1 VLITGSQASPPVLIT
16 GSQASPPVLITGS
29 QASPVVLSHVS
40 APNLVNLETVSK
52 AYPDQVVLDAVS
64 LGIAAGQ
71 RVGVVG
77 RNGDGKST
85 LLRLIARADQPD
97 SGRVV
102 HTGGTRVAVLGQR
115 DSLNDAVSVRDEL
128 FGNADAHE
136 WASDP
141 RVREILTGL
150 FGGLDAPVLPEG
162 LDSRIGVLS
171 GGERRRVDLARVL
184 SEDADLL
191 LLDEPTNHLDIEG
204 IAWLASYL
212 GSTRAAII
220 VVTHDRWFL
229 DEICDRIWD
238 VQRGNVFEY
247 DGGYSAYV
255 LARAER
261 ERQANLAEEKRQN
274 LMRKELAWLRRGAKA
289 RTGKA
294 KFRVDAAN
302 ELIANEPP
310 PRDTAELVSFA
321 TGRLGKTVFEAEN
334 VTVRAGDQTLLEG
347 LDWILGPGKRIG
359 LLGVN
364 GAGKTSLLRTLA
376 NALEDVQPAVGRVK
390 VGRTVKLAWLTQHM
404 EDLDGS
410 WRVLEAIENV
420 AKRVQLGK
428 KEMSAGQLA
437 ERLGFLGGKQRT
449 FVRDLSGGQR
459 RRLQLARLLM
469 AEPNVLF
476 LDEPTNDLDI
486 ETLTQLED
494 LLDDWAG
501 TMVVVSHDRYF
512 TERVA
517 DEQWALLGDRRLR
530 MLPRGI
536 EEYLERRADKSAAPQ
551 AKSGA
556 SASAPGSGK
565 APSSSAAEDRATQKE
580 LSKLERRLAKVE
592 EKIAGLYSEMA
603 EHATDPGK
611 LGELQDQVTAFETE
625 RGEIEERWMELAE

>member
-1 VLITGSQASPPVLIT
+1 M
-16 GSQASPPVLITGS
+16 
-29 QASPVVLSHVS
+29 S
-40 APNLVNLETVSK
+40 APNLVNLEAVSK

-71 RVGVVG
+71 RIGVVG

-85 LLRLIARADQPD
+85 LLRLIARADDPD

-102 HTGGTRVAVLGQR
+102 HTGGTRIAVLGQT
-115 DSLNDAVSVRDEL
+115 DSLDDGATVRDEL
-128 FGNADAHE
+128 FGDADAHE

-150 FGGLDAPVLPEG
+150 FGGLDAPKLPEG

-184 SEDADLL
+184 SEDADLVL
-191 LLDEPTNHLDIEG
+191 MDEPTNHLDIEG
-204 IAWLASYL
+204 IAWLAAYL
-212 GSTRAAII
+212 GATRAALMVI
-220 VVTHDRWFL
+220 THDRWFL
-229 DEICDRIWD
+229 DEVCDRIWD
-238 VQRGNVFEY
+238 VQRGNVYEY

-261 ERQANLAEEKRQN
+261 ERQESVAEGKRQN

-289 RTGKA
+289 RTSKS
-294 KFRVDAAN
+294 KFRIDAAN

-321 TGRLGKTVFEAEN
+321 TGRLGKTVFEAED
-334 VTVRAGDQTLLEG
+334 VTVTAGDKTLLEH

-376 NALEDVQPAVGRVK
+376 QALEDRQPAAGRIK

-404 EDLDGS
+404 EDLDGN
-410 WRVLEAIENV
+410 WRVLEAIELV
-420 AKRVQLGK
+420 AQRVQFGK
-428 KEMSAGQLA
+428 KEISAGQLA
-437 ERLGFLGGKQRT
+437 ERLGFVDGKQRT

-459 RRLQLARLLM
+459 RRLQVARLLM

-517 DEQWALLGDRRLR
+517 DETWALLGDRRLR
-530 MLPRGI
+530 MLPRGV
-536 EEYLERRADKSAAPQ
+536 EEYLERRAAAVKSGSAPGQSKSAAS
-551 AKSGA
+551 SGA
-556 SASAPGSGK
+556 A
-565 APSSSAAEDRATQKE
+565 SSSAPRTPAAVDRATQKE

-592 EKIAGLYSEMA
+592 ERIAGVHGEMA
-603 EHATDPGK
+603 EFATDPSR
-611 LGELQDQVTAFETE
+611 LSELQERLSALETE
-625 RGEIEERWMELAE
+625 RDEIEERWMELAD

>member
-1 VLITGSQASPPVLIT
+1 
-16 GSQASPPVLITGS
+16 
-29 QASPVVLSHVS
+29 VLSHVS

-52 AYPDQVVLDAVS
+52 AYPDQVVLDKVS
-64 LGIAAGQ
+64 LGIAASQ

-85 LLRLIARADQPD
+85 LLRLIARADEPD

-102 HTGGTRVAVLGQR
+102 HTGGTRVAVLGQT
-115 DSLNDAVSVRDEL
+115 DGLDDAATVRDAL
-128 FGNADAHE
+128 FGGLDAHE

-171 GGERRRVDLARVL
+171 GGERRRTDLARVL
-184 SEDADLL
+184 TADADLL

-204 IAWLASYL
+204 IAWLAGHL
-212 GSTRAAII
+212 NATRAAIV

-255 LARAER
+255 LSRAER
-261 ERQANLAEEKRQN
+261 ERQANVAEEKRQN
-274 LMRKELAWLRRGAKA
+274 LMRKELAWLRRGPKA
-289 RTGKA
+289 RTSKS
-294 KFRVDAAN
+294 KFRIDAAN

-321 TGRLGKTVFEAEN
+321 TGRLGKTVFEAVD
-334 VTVRAGDQTLLEG
+334 VTVKAGDQTLLEH

-376 NALEDVQPAVGRVK
+376 EAIDDKQPAKGRIK

-410 WRVLEAIENV
+410 WRVLEAIELV
-420 AKRVQLGK
+420 AKRVQFGK

-437 ERLGFLGGKQRT
+437 ERLGFVGGRQRT

-459 RRLQLARLLM
+459 RRLQVARLLM

-512 TERVA
+512 TERVS
-517 DEQWALLGDRRLR
+517 DETWALLGDRRLR
-530 MLPRGI
+530 MLPRGV
-536 EEYLERRADKSAAPQ
+536 EEYLERRGEVAKGANAVERPAAAAQSAAP
-551 AKSGA
+551 KPTGTV
-556 SASAPGSGK
+556 
-565 APSSSAAEDRATQKE
+565 DRAVQKE
-580 LSKLERRLAKVE
+580 LSKLERRLEKTD
-592 EKIAGLYSEMA
+592 EKIAGVHAEMA
-603 EHATDPGK
+603 EFATDPAK
-611 LGELQDQVTAFETE
+611 LAELQGRLSALESEKD
-625 RGEIEERWMELAE
+625 EIEERWMELAE

>member
-1 VLITGSQASPPVLIT
+1 MR
-16 GSQASPPVLITGS
+16 ITGS
-29 QASPVVLSHVS
+29 QASPVVLCHVS

-52 AYPDQVVLDAVS
+52 AYPDQVILDAVS

-85 LLRLIARADQPD
+85 LLRLIARADEPD

-102 HTGGTRVAVLGQR
+102 HTGGTHVAVLGQT
-115 DSLNDAVSVRDEL
+115 DDLDDDAIVRAVL
-128 FGNADAHE
+128 FGDLDDHE
-136 WASDP
+136 WASDS
-141 RVREILTGL
+141 RVREILMGL
-150 FGGLDAPVLPEG
+150 FGGLDAPVLPDG
-162 LDSRIGVLS
+162 LDSRIGMLS
-171 GGERRRVDLARVL
+171 GGERRRVDLTRVL
-184 SEDADLL
+184 TADADLL

-212 GSTRAAII
+212 GAMRAAIM

-229 DEICDRIWD
+229 DEICNSVWD
-238 VQRGNVFEY
+238 VQRGKVYEY
-247 DGGYSAYV
+247 EGGYSAYV

-261 ERQANLAEEKRQN
+261 ERQASVTEEKRQN

-289 RTGKA
+289 RTGKS
-294 KFRVDAAN
+294 KFRIDAAN

-321 TGRLGKTVFEAEN
+321 TGRLGKTVFEAKD
-334 VTVRAGDQTLLEG
+334 VTVKAGDQTLLEH

-376 NALEDVQPAVGRVK
+376 EAIDEKKPAAGRIK

-404 EDLDGS
+404 EELDGS
-410 WRVLEAIENV
+410 WRVLEAIESV

-437 ERLGFLGGKQRT
+437 ERLGFVGGRQRT

-459 RRLQLARLLM
+459 HRLQLARLLM
-469 AEPNVLF
+469 DEPNVLF

-501 TMVVVSHDRYF
+501 TMIVVSHDRYF

-517 DEQWALLGDRRLR
+517 DETWALLGDRNLR

-536 EEYLERRADKSAAPQ
+536 EEYLERRADVV
-551 AKSGA
+551 SGKTA
-556 SASAPGSGK
+556 SAK
-565 APSSSAAEDRATQKE
+565 APSSAPQADRAAATPAAVDRATQKE
-580 LSKLERRLAKVE
+580 LSKLERRLVKVE
-592 EKIAGLYSEMA
+592 ERIASIHVEMA
-603 EHATDPGK
+603 EFATDPGK
-611 LGELQDQVTAFETE
+611 LAELQGQLTAFESE
-625 RGEIEERWMELAE
+625 RDGIEERWMELAG

>member
-1 VLITGSQASPPVLIT
+1 M
-16 GSQASPPVLITGS
+16 
-29 QASPVVLSHVS
+29 S

-64 LGIAAGQ
+64 LGIAASQ

-85 LLRLIARADQPD
+85 LLRLIARADEPD

-102 HTGGTRVAVLGQR
+102 HTGGTRVAVLGQT
-115 DSLNDAVSVRDEL
+115 DGLDDAATVREAL
-128 FGNADAHE
+128 FQGADAHE
-136 WASDP
+136 WASSP

-171 GGERRRVDLARVL
+171 GGERRRADLARVL
-184 SEDADLL
+184 TADADLL

-204 IAWLASYL
+204 IAWLAGHL
-212 GSTRAAII
+212 NGTRAAIV

-238 VQRGNVFEY
+238 VQRGSVFEY

-261 ERQANLAEEKRQN
+261 ERQANVAEEKRQN
-274 LMRKELAWLRRGAKA
+274 LMRKELAWLRRGPKA
-289 RTGKA
+289 RTSKA

-302 ELIANEPP
+302 ELVANEPP

-321 TGRLGKTVFEAEN
+321 TGRLGKTVFEAQD
-334 VTVRAGDQTLLEG
+334 VTVKAGDQTLLEH

-376 NALEDVQPAVGRVK
+376 EAADWDGAGERQPAAGRVK

-410 WRVLEAIENV
+410 WRVLEAIELV
-420 AKRVQLGK
+420 AKRVQFGK

-437 ERLGFLGGKQRT
+437 ERLGFVGGRQRT
-449 FVRDLSGGQR
+449 LVRDLSGGQR

-517 DEQWALLGDRRLR
+517 DETWALLGDRRLR
-530 MLPRGI
+530 MLPRGV
-536 EEYLERRADKSAAPQ
+536 EEYLERRGEAVKAGTGKGAAGARAGESPAAAPQ
-551 AKSGA
+551 AAKPSGA
-556 SASAPGSGK
+556 V
-565 APSSSAAEDRATQKE
+565 DRAVQKE
-580 LSKLERRLAKVE
+580 LSKLERRLERTE
-592 EKIAGLYSEMA
+592 EKIAGVHGEMA
-603 EHATDPGK
+603 AFATDPAK
-611 LGELQDQVTAFETE
+611 LAELQGRLTALEAE
-625 RGEIEERWMELAE
+625 RDEIEERWMELAE

>member
-1 VLITGSQASPPVLIT
+1 MSA
-16 GSQASPPVLITGS
+16 
-29 QASPVVLSHVS
+29 

-52 AYPDQVVLDAVS
+52 AYPDQVILDAVS
-64 LGIAAGQ
+64 LGVSAGQ
-71 RVGVVG
+71 RIGVVG

-85 LLRLIARADQPD
+85 LLKLIARTEEPD

-102 HTGGTRVAVLGQR
+102 RTGGTTVASLGQT
-115 DSLNDAVSVRDEL
+115 DTLPDASTVRSAL
-128 FGNADAHE
+128 FGDADAHE
-136 WASDP
+136 WASSP
-141 RVREILTGL
+141 RVREVLGGL
-150 FGGLDAPVLPEG
+150 FGGLDAPSLPDG

-184 SEDADLL
+184 VGSADGRPASVTEGADLL

-204 IAWLASYL
+204 IAWLAAYL
-212 GSTRAAII
+212 NSTKSAIV

-229 DEICDRIWD
+229 DELCDRIWD
-238 VQRGNVFEY
+238 VQGGSVFEY

-261 ERQANLAEEKRQN
+261 ERQAALAEEKRQN
-274 LMRKELAWLRRGAKA
+274 LMRKELAWLRRGPKA
-289 RTGKA
+289 RTSKA

-310 PRDTAELVSFA
+310 PRDAAELVSFA
-321 TGRLGKTVFEAEN
+321 TARLGKTVFEAHD
-334 VTVRAGDQTLLEG
+334 VTVKAGDQVLLEH
-347 LDWILGPGKRIG
+347 LDWMLGPGKRVG
-359 LLGVN
+359 LVGVN

-376 NALEDVQPAVGRVK
+376 DATEDRRPAAGRVK

-410 WRVLEAIENV
+410 WRVLESIERV
-420 AKRVQLGK
+420 AKRVQWGR
-428 KEMSAGQLA
+428 KEMTAGQLA
-437 ERLGFLGGKQRT
+437 ERLGFVGGRQRT
-449 FVRDLSGGQR
+449 LVRDLSGGQR

-494 LLDDWAG
+494 LLDDWPG
-501 TMVVVSHDRYF
+501 TMIVVSHDRYF

-517 DEQWALLGDRRLR
+517 DETWALLGDKRLR

-536 EEYLERRADKSAAPQ
+536 EEYLERRAEAKSDSAAP
-551 AKSGA
+551 AA
-556 SASAPGSGK
+556 ARAK
-565 APSSSAAEDRATQKE
+565 APSQSTIDRATQKE
-580 LSKLERRLAKVE
+580 LSKLERRLEKVE
-592 EKIAGLYSEMA
+592 DKIAAVHADMA
-603 EHATDPGK
+603 EFATDPGK
-611 LGELQDQVTAFETE
+611 LTELQGRLGDLE
-625 RGEIEERWMELAE
+625 RERDEIEERWMDLAD

>member
-1 VLITGSQASPPVLIT
+1 MSA
-16 GSQASPPVLITGS
+16 
-29 QASPVVLSHVS
+29 

-52 AYPDQVVLDAVS
+52 AYPDQVILDAVS
-64 LGIAAGQ
+64 LGVAAGQ
-71 RVGVVG
+71 RVGMVG

-85 LLRLIARADQPD
+85 LLGLIARTDEPD

-102 HTGGTRVAVLGQR
+102 HTGGTTVANLGQT
-115 DSLNDAVSVRDEL
+115 DALPNDRSVRDAL
-128 FGNADAHE
+128 FGDADAHE
-136 WASDP
+136 WASSA
-141 RVREILTGL
+141 RVREVLGGL
-150 FGGLDAPVLPEG
+150 FGGLDAPSLPEG
-162 LDSRIGVLS
+162 LDSSIGVLS

-184 SEDADLL
+184 IDPADLI

-204 IAWLASYL
+204 IAWLATYL
-212 GSTRAAII
+212 GGLKSAII

-238 VQRGNVFEY
+238 VQRGAVFEY
-247 DGGYSAYV
+247 DGGYTAYV

-261 ERQANLAEEKRQN
+261 ERQAALAEEKRQN

-289 RTGKA
+289 RTSKA

-302 ELIANEPP
+302 EIIADEPP
-310 PRDTAELVSFA
+310 PRDTAELISFA
-321 TGRLGKTVFEAEN
+321 TGRLGKTAFEARD
-334 VTVRAGDQTLLEG
+334 VTVKAGDQVLLEH

-359 LLGVN
+359 LVGVN

-376 NALEDVQPAVGRVK
+376 EAVDDKQPAEGRVK

-410 WRVLEAIENV
+410 WRVLESIEQV

-428 KEMSAGQLA
+428 KEMTAGQLA
-437 ERLGFLGGKQRT
+437 ERLGFIGGRQRT
-449 FVRDLSGGQR
+449 LVRDLSGGQR

-501 TMVVVSHDRYF
+501 TMIVVSHDRYF

-517 DEQWALLGDRRLR
+517 DETWALLGDRDLR

-536 EEYLERRADKSAAPQ
+536 EEYLERRAE
-551 AKSGA
+551 AKTA
-556 SASAPGSGK
+556 
-565 APSSSAAEDRATQKE
+565 APSSPAVRAKSPSQSTIDRAAQKE
-580 LSKLERRLAKVE
+580 LAKLERRLEKVE
-592 EKIAGLYSEMA
+592 DKIASVHADMA
-603 EHATDPGK
+603 EFATDPEK
-611 LGELQDQVTAFETE
+611 LTELQKRLSDLETE
-625 RGEIEERWMELAE
+625 RDGIEERWMELAD

>member
-1 VLITGSQASPPVLIT
+1 M
-16 GSQASPPVLITGS
+16 
-29 QASPVVLSHVS
+29 S

-64 LGIAAGQ
+64 LGVAVGQ

-85 LLRLIARADQPD
+85 LLRLIARVDEPD

-102 HTGGTRVAVLGQR
+102 HTGGTRLAVLGQT
-115 DSLNDAVSVRDEL
+115 DSLDDAATVRDAL
-128 FGNADAHE
+128 FGDADAHE
-136 WASDP
+136 WASDA
-141 RVREILTGL
+141 RTREILTGL
-150 FGGLDAPVLPEG
+150 FGGLDAPGLPEG

-184 SEDADLL
+184 TDDADLL

-212 GSTRAAII
+212 NSTRSAII

-229 DEICDRIWD
+229 DEICDHIWD
-238 VQRGNVFEY
+238 VQRGDVFEY

-261 ERQANLAEEKRQN
+261 ERQANVAEEKRQN
-274 LMRKELAWLRRGAKA
+274 LMRKELAWLRRGPKA
-289 RTGKA
+289 RTSKA

-310 PRDTAELVSFA
+310 PRDAAELVSFA
-321 TGRLGKTVFEAEN
+321 TGRLGKTVFEAKD
-334 VTVRAGDQTLLEG
+334 VTVKAGDQTLLEG

-376 NALEDVQPAVGRVK
+376 NAIDDVQPAAGRIK

-410 WRVLEAIENV
+410 WRVLEAVEAV

-437 ERLGFLGGKQRT
+437 ERLGFVGGRQRT

-517 DEQWALLGDRRLR
+517 DETWALLGDRRLR
-530 MLPRGI
+530 MLPRGV
-536 EEYLERRADKSAAPQ
+536 EEYLERRADVVKTAVSQAQGAGGAAAASAA
-551 AKSGA
+551 KS
-556 SASAPGSGK
+556 P
-565 APSSSAAEDRATQKE
+565 AAVDRATQKE
-580 LSKLERRLAKVE
+580 LSKLERRLEKVE
-592 EKIAGLYSEMA
+592 ERIAVVHAEMA
-603 EHATDPGK
+603 ESATDPGK
-611 LGELQDQVTAFETE
+611 LAELQDRLTALETE
-625 RGEIEERWMELAE
+625 RDEIEERWMELAD

>member
-1 VLITGSQASPPVLIT
+1 
-16 GSQASPPVLITGS
+16 
-29 QASPVVLSHVS
+29 VS

-64 LGIAAGQ
+64 LGVSAGQ

-85 LLRLIARADQPD
+85 LLNLIGRRDEPD

-102 HTGGTRVAVLGQR
+102 HTGGVSVASLGQTDR
-115 DSLNDAVSVRDEL
+115 LDDAGTVRDAL
-128 FGNADAHE
+128 FGGADAHE
-136 WASDP
+136 WASSAS
-141 RVREILTGL
+141 VREILTGL
-150 FGGLDAPVLPEG
+150 LGGIDAPVLPAG
-162 LDSRIGVLS
+162 LDSTIGVLS

-184 SEDADLL
+184 VGAHDLL

-204 IAWLASYL
+204 IAWLAAHL
-212 GSTRAAII
+212 NAVKTAVI

-238 VQRGNVFEY
+238 VQRGRVFEY
-247 DGGYSAYV
+247 DGGYTAYV

-261 ERQANLAEEKRQN
+261 ERQAALAEEKRQN
-274 LMRKELAWLRRGAKA
+274 LMRKELAWLRRGPKA
-289 RTGKA
+289 RTSKA

-321 TGRLGKTVFEAEN
+321 TARLGKTVFEASG
-334 VTVRAGDQTLLEG
+334 VTVQAGDQVLIED
-347 LDWILGPGKRIG
+347 LDWILGPGSRVG
-359 LLGVN
+359 LVGVN
-364 GAGKTSLLRTLA
+364 GAGKTSLLRALA
-376 NALEDVQPAVGRVK
+376 DATEDRQPAAGRIRVGK
-390 VGRTVKLAWLTQHM
+390 TVKLAWLSQHM

-410 WRVLEAIENV
+410 WRVLEAIERV

-428 KEMSAGQLA
+428 KEMSASQLA
-437 ERLGFLGGKQRT
+437 ERLGFVGGRQWT
-449 FVRDLSGGQR
+449 HVADLSGGQR

-469 AEPNVLF
+469 SEPNVLF

-494 LLDDWAG
+494 LLDEWPG
-501 TMVVVSHDRYF
+501 SLIVVSHDRYF

-517 DEQWALLGDRRLR
+517 DEVWALLGDRDLR

-536 EEYLERRADKSAAPQ
+536 EEYLERRASVSARAGASEAPKAAAAAPSQ
-551 AKSGA
+551 
-556 SASAPGSGK
+556 PTI
-565 APSSSAAEDRATQKE
+565 DRATQKE
-580 LSKLERRLAKVE
+580 LSKLERRLEKVE
-592 EKIAGLYSEMA
+592 DKIAGVHADMA
-603 EHATDPGK
+603 AFATDPEK
-611 LGELQDQVTAFETE
+611 LAGLQERLTELESE
-625 RGEIEERWMELAE
+625 RDEIEARWMELAE

>member
-1 VLITGSQASPPVLIT
+1 
-16 GSQASPPVLITGS
+16 
-29 QASPVVLSHVS
+29 VS

>member
-1 VLITGSQASPPVLIT
+1 MALRVG
-16 GSQASPPVLITGS
+16 
-29 QASPVVLSHVS
+29 LSLVS

-52 AYPDQVVLDAVS
+52 SYPDQVVLDAVS
-64 LGIAAGQ
+64 LGIAASQ

-85 LLRLIARADQPD
+85 LLRLIARDDEPD

-102 HTGGTRVAVLGQR
+102 HTGGTRVAVLGQT
-115 DSLNDAVSVRDEL
+115 DGLDGASTVREAL
-128 FGNADAHE
+128 FGGADAHE

-171 GGERRRVDLARVL
+171 GGERRRTDLARVL
-184 SEDADLL
+184 TAEADLL

-204 IAWLASYL
+204 IAWLAGHL
-212 GSTRAAII
+212 NATRAAVV

-238 VQRGNVFEY
+238 VQRGKVFEY

-261 ERQANLAEEKRQN
+261 ERQANVAEEKRQN
-274 LMRKELAWLRRGAKA
+274 LMRKELAWLRRGPKA
-289 RTGKA
+289 RTSKA

-310 PRDTAELVSFA
+310 ARDTAELVSFA
-321 TGRLGKTVFEAEN
+321 TGRLGKTVFEAQD
-334 VTVRAGDQTLLEG
+334 VTVRAGDQTLLEH

-376 NALEDVQPAVGRVK
+376 EAIEDKQPAHGRIK

-410 WRVLEAIENV
+410 WRVLEAIELV
-420 AKRVQLGK
+420 AKRVQFGK

-437 ERLGFLGGKQRT
+437 ERLGFVGGRQRT

-517 DEQWALLGDRRLR
+517 DETWALLGDRRLR
-530 MLPRGI
+530 MLPRGV
-536 EEYLERRADKSAAPQ
+536 EEYLERRGAVKSAAERPASSQ
-551 AKSGA
+551 AAPAARPSGA
-556 SASAPGSGK
+556 Q
-565 APSSSAAEDRATQKE
+565 DRAVQKE
-580 LSKLERRLAKVE
+580 LSKLERRLE
-592 EKIAGLYSEMA
+592 RTDEKIAGVHAQMA
-603 EHATDPGK
+603 AFATDPGK
-611 LGELQDQVTAFETE
+611 LAELQGALSALEAEKD
-625 RGEIEERWMELAE
+625 EIEERWMELAE

>member
-1 VLITGSQASPPVLIT
+1 MLF
-16 GSQASPPVLITGS
+16 
-29 QASPVVLSHVS
+29 HVS
-40 APNLVNLETVSK
+40 AAPNLVNLETVSK
-52 AYPDQVVLDAVS
+52 AYPDQVILDAVS
-64 LGIAAGQ
+64 LGVSAGQ

-85 LLRLIARADQPD
+85 LLKLIARADAPD

-102 HTGGTRVAVLGQR
+102 HTGGTTVASLGQT
-115 DSLNDAVSVRDEL
+115 DSLPDEASVRTAL
-128 FGNADAHE
+128 FGDADAHE
-136 WASDP
+136 WASSA
-141 RVREILTGL
+141 RVREVLTGL
-150 FGGLDAPVLPEG
+150 FGGLEAPTLPEG

-184 SEDADLL
+184 ADPADLI

-204 IAWLASYL
+204 IAWLAAYL
-212 GSTRAAII
+212 NATKSAII

-238 VQRGNVFEY
+238 VQRGSVFEY

-261 ERQANLAEEKRQN
+261 ERQAAVAEEKRQN
-274 LMRKELAWLRRGAKA
+274 LMRKELAWLRRGPKA
-289 RTGKA
+289 RTSKA

-321 TGRLGKTVFEAEN
+321 TARLGKTVFEAHG
-334 VTVRAGDQTLLEG
+334 VTVKAGDQVLLED
-347 LDWILGPGKRIG
+347 LEWMLGPGKRVG
-359 LLGVN
+359 LVGVN
-364 GAGKTSLLRTLA
+364 GAGKTSLLRALA
-376 NALEDVQPAVGRVK
+376 DATEDRQPAAGRIK

-410 WRVLEAIENV
+410 WRVLEAIERV
-420 AKRVQLGK
+420 AKRVQWGK
-428 KEMSAGQLA
+428 KEMTAGQLA
-437 ERLGFLGGKQRT
+437 ERLGFVGGRQRT
-449 FVRDLSGGQR
+449 LVRDLSGGQR

-501 TMVVVSHDRYF
+501 TMIVVSHDRYF

-517 DEQWALLGDRRLR
+517 DETWALLGDKRLR

-536 EEYLERRADKSAAPQ
+536 EEYLERRAEVKSAPAAQSAQQ
-551 AKSGA
+551 AKG
-556 SASAPGSGK
+556 
-565 APSSSAAEDRATQKE
+565 PSQATIDRATQKE
-580 LSKLERRLAKVE
+580 LAKLERRLEKVE
-592 EKIAGLYSEMA
+592 DKITAVHADMA
-603 EHATDPGK
+603 EAATDPEK
-611 LGELQDQVTAFETE
+611 LTELQGRLAELE
-625 RGEIEERWMELAE
+625 RERDEIEERWMELAD

>member
-1 VLITGSQASPPVLIT
+1 MPMLPAGSDENRPRRRRCHPIGDRTEELALRV
-16 GSQASPPVLITGS
+16 G
-29 QASPVVLSHVS
+29 LSLVS

-52 AYPDQVVLDAVS
+52 SYPDQVVLDAVS
-64 LGIAAGQ
+64 LGIAASQ

-85 LLRLIARADQPD
+85 LLRLIARDDEPD

-102 HTGGTRVAVLGQR
+102 HTGGTRVAVLGQT
-115 DSLNDAVSVRDEL
+115 DGLDGASTVREAL
-128 FGNADAHE
+128 FGGADAHE

-171 GGERRRVDLARVL
+171 GGERRRTDLARVL
-184 SEDADLL
+184 TAEADLL

-204 IAWLASYL
+204 IAWLAGHL
-212 GSTRAAII
+212 NATRAAVV

-261 ERQANLAEEKRQN
+261 ERQANVAEEKRQN
-274 LMRKELAWLRRGAKA
+274 LMRKELAWLRRGPKA
-289 RTGKA
+289 RTSKA

-310 PRDTAELVSFA
+310 ARDTAELVSFA
-321 TGRLGKTVFEAEN
+321 TGRLGKTVFEAQD
-334 VTVRAGDQTLLEG
+334 VTVRAGDQTLLEH

-376 NALEDVQPAVGRVK
+376 EAIEDKQPAHGRIK

-410 WRVLEAIENV
+410 WRVLEAIELV
-420 AKRVQLGK
+420 AKRVQFGK

-437 ERLGFLGGKQRT
+437 ERLGFVGGRQRT

-517 DEQWALLGDRRLR
+517 DETWALLGDRRLR
-530 MLPRGI
+530 MLPRGV
-536 EEYLERRADKSAAPQ
+536 EEYLERRGAVKSAAERPAPSQ
-551 AKSGA
+551 AAPAARPSGA
-556 SASAPGSGK
+556 Q
-565 APSSSAAEDRATQKE
+565 DRAVQKE
-580 LSKLERRLAKVE
+580 LSKLERRLE
-592 EKIAGLYSEMA
+592 RTDERIAGVHAQMA
-603 EHATDPGK
+603 AFATDPGK
-611 LGELQDQVTAFETE
+611 LAELQGALSALEAEKD
-625 RGEIEERWMELAE
+625 EIEERWMELAE

>member
-1 VLITGSQASPPVLIT
+1 M
-16 GSQASPPVLITGS
+16 
-29 QASPVVLSHVS
+29 S

-52 AYPDQVVLDAVS
+52 AYPDQVILDSVS

-85 LLRLIARADQPD
+85 LLRLIARADEPD

-102 HTGGTRVAVLGQR
+102 HTGGTRLAVLGQT
-115 DSLNDAVSVRDEL
+115 DALDDARSVHEAL
-128 FGNADAHE
+128 FGDAEAHE
-136 WASDP
+136 WASSA

-150 FGGLDAPVLPEG
+150 FGGLDAPALPEG

-184 SEDADLL
+184 TGSVDGRLPAGAEPADLL

-204 IAWLASYL
+204 IAWLASHL
-212 GSTRAAII
+212 NATRSAIV

-229 DEICDRIWD
+229 DEICSNVWD

-247 DGGYSAYV
+247 EGGYSAYV

-261 ERQANLAEEKRQN
+261 ERQANVAEEKRQN
-274 LMRKELAWLRRGAKA
+274 LMRKELAWLRRGPKA
-289 RTGKA
+289 RTSKA

-321 TGRLGKTVFEAEN
+321 TGRLGKTVFEARD
-334 VTVRAGDQTLLEG
+334 VTVKAGDQTLLEH

-376 NALEDVQPAVGRVK
+376 EAIDEKQPAAGRIK

-404 EDLDGS
+404 EDLDAS
-410 WRVLEAIENV
+410 WRVLEAIEMV

-428 KEMSAGQLA
+428 KEMTAGQLA
-437 ERLGFLGGKQRT
+437 ERLGFVGGRQRT

-517 DEQWALLGDRRLR
+517 DETWALLGDRSLR
-530 MLPRGI
+530 MLPRGV
-536 EEYLERRADKSAAPQ
+536 EEYLERRAASEKPVAVQAKSSGAAPVKSAA
-551 AKSGA
+551 AV
-556 SASAPGSGK
+556 
-565 APSSSAAEDRATQKE
+565 DRATQKE
-580 LSKLERRLAKVE
+580 LSKLERRLEKVE
-592 EKIAGLYSEMA
+592 ERIAGVHGEMA
-603 EHATDPGK
+603 EFATDPGK
-611 LGELQDQVTAFETE
+611 LSELQDRLSALETE
-625 RGEIEERWMELAE
+625 RDEIEERWMELAD

>member
-1 VLITGSQASPPVLIT
+1 M
-16 GSQASPPVLITGS
+16 
-29 QASPVVLSHVS
+29 
-40 APNLVNLETVSK
+40 NLETVSK
-52 AYPDQVVLDAVS
+52 AYPDQVILDAVS
-64 LGIAAGQ
+64 LGVAAGQ

-85 LLRLIARADQPD
+85 LLKLIARADEPD

-102 HTGGTRVAVLGQR
+102 HTGGTTVANLGQT
-115 DSLNDAVSVRDEL
+115 DTLPDGESVRDAL
-128 FGNADAHE
+128 FGGADAHE
-136 WASDP
+136 WASSP
-141 RVREILTGL
+141 RVREVLGGL
-150 FGGLDAPVLPEG
+150 FGGLEAPNLPEG
-162 LDSRIGVLS
+162 LDTRIGVLS

-184 SEDADLL
+184 VDPADLL

-212 GSTRAAII
+212 NSTKSAIT

-247 DGGYSAYV
+247 DGGYTAYV
-255 LARAER
+255 MARAER
-261 ERQANLAEEKRQN
+261 ERQAALAEEKRQN
-274 LMRKELAWLRRGAKA
+274 VMRKELAWLRRGPKA
-289 RTGKA
+289 RTSKA

-302 ELIANEPP
+302 ELIADEPP

-321 TGRLGKTVFEAEN
+321 TGRLGKTVFEAHD
-334 VTVRAGDQTLLEG
+334 VTVKAGDQVLLDH

-359 LLGVN
+359 LVGVN

-376 NALEDVQPAVGRVK
+376 DAVDDKQPAEGRIK

-404 EDLDGS
+404 EELDAS
-410 WRVLEAIENV
+410 WRVLESIEQV

-428 KEMSAGQLA
+428 KEMTAGQLA
-437 ERLGFLGGKQRT
+437 ERLGFVGGRQRT
-449 FVRDLSGGQR
+449 LVRDLSGGQR

-501 TMVVVSHDRYF
+501 TMIVVSHDRYF

-517 DEQWALLGDRRLR
+517 DETWALLGDKNLR

-536 EEYLERRADKSAAPQ
+536 EEYLERRAEVKSSAPASSAAPT
-551 AKSGA
+551 K
-556 SASAPGSGK
+556 P
-565 APSSSAAEDRATQKE
+565 PSQSTIDRATQKE
-580 LSKLERRLAKVE
+580 LSKLERRLEKVE
-592 EKIAGLYSEMA
+592 DKIASVHADMA
-603 EHATDPGK
+603 DFATDPEK
-611 LGELQDQVTAFETE
+611 LTELQGRLSDLE
-625 RGEIEERWMELAE
+625 RERDEIEERWMELADLSPRLSTGGEADRDRSACRPPPG

>member
-1 VLITGSQASPPVLIT
+1 MAL
-16 GSQASPPVLITGS
+16 
-29 QASPVVLSHVS
+29 VS

-64 LGIAAGQ
+64 LGIAASQ
-71 RVGVVG
+71 RIGVVG

-85 LLRLIARADQPD
+85 LLKLIARSDGNGPVEPD

-102 HTGGTRVAVLGQR
+102 HTGGTRVAVLGQT
-115 DSLNDAVSVRDEL
+115 DSLDGAATVREAL
-128 FGNADAHE
+128 FGDADAHE
-136 WASDP
+136 WASSP

-150 FGGLDAPVLPEG
+150 FGGLDAPALPDG

-171 GGERRRVDLARVL
+171 GGERRRTDLARVL
-184 SEDADLL
+184 TADADLL

-204 IAWLASYL
+204 IAWLAGHL
-212 GSTRAAII
+212 NATRAAVV

-238 VQRGNVFEY
+238 VQRGSVFEY

-261 ERQANLAEEKRQN
+261 ERQANVAEEKRQN
-274 LMRKELAWLRRGAKA
+274 LMRKELAWLRRGPKA
-289 RTGKA
+289 RTSKS
-294 KFRVDAAN
+294 KFRIDAAN

-321 TGRLGKTVFEAEN
+321 TGRLGKTVFEAQD
-334 VTVRAGDQTLLEG
+334 VTVKAGDQTLLEH

-376 NALEDVQPAVGRVK
+376 EAAGWGGAGERQPAAGRIK

-410 WRVLEAIENV
+410 WRVLEAVEAV
-420 AKRVQLGK
+420 AKRVQFGK
-428 KEMSAGQLA
+428 KEMTAGQLA
-437 ERLGFLGGKQRT
+437 ERLGFVGGRQRT

-517 DEQWALLGDRRLR
+517 DETWALLGDRRLR
-530 MLPRGI
+530 MLPRGVD
-536 EEYLERRADKSAAPQ
+536 EYLERRGAVKRADKGPGAEKPAAAQAAAAP
-551 AKSGA
+551 SGA
-556 SASAPGSGK
+556 A
-565 APSSSAAEDRATQKE
+565 DRAVQKE
-580 LSKLERRLAKVE
+580 LSKLERRLERTE
-592 EKIAGLYSEMA
+592 EKIAGVHAEMA
-603 EHATDPGK
+603 EFATDPAK
-611 LGELQDQVTAFETE
+611 LAELQGRLSALEAE
-625 RGEIEERWMELAE
+625 RGEIEDRWMELAE

>member
-1 VLITGSQASPPVLIT
+1 
-16 GSQASPPVLITGS
+16 
-29 QASPVVLSHVS
+29 VS

-64 LGIAAGQ
+64 LGIAASQ
-71 RVGVVG
+71 RIGVVG

-85 LLRLIARADQPD
+85 LLRLIARTDGNGPVEPD

-102 HTGGTRVAVLGQR
+102 HTGGTRVAVLGQT
-115 DSLNDAVSVRDEL
+115 DSLDDAASVRDQL
-128 FGNADAHE
+128 FGDADAHE
-136 WASDP
+136 WASSA

-162 LDSRIGVLS
+162 LDSPIGVLS

-184 SEDADLL
+184 SDDADLL

-204 IAWLASYL
+204 IAWLAAYL
-212 GSTRAAII
+212 NATRAAIV

-229 DEICDRIWD
+229 DELCDRIWD

-321 TGRLGKTVFEAEN
+321 TGRLGKTVFEAKD
-334 VTVRAGDQTLLEG
+334 VTVKAGDQTLLEN
-347 LDWILGPGKRIG
+347 LDWILGPGKRVG

-376 NALEDVQPAVGRVK
+376 DALDDKQPAHGRIK

-410 WRVLEAIENV
+410 WRVLEAIEVV

-437 ERLGFLGGKQRT
+437 ERLGFVGGKQRT

-517 DEQWALLGDRRLR
+517 DETWALLGDRRLR

-536 EEYLERRADKSAAPQ
+536 EEYLERRADKVKNAVPQ
-551 AKSGA
+551 AQAAALSNAPKS
-556 SASAPGSGK
+556 P
-565 APSSSAAEDRATQKE
+565 AAVDRATQKE
-580 LSKLERRLAKVE
+580 LSKLERRLEKVE
-592 EKIAGLYSEMA
+592 EKIGTVHTAMA
-603 EHATDPGK
+603 TFATDPEK
-611 LGELQDQVTAFETE
+611 LSDLQEQLTALQSE
-625 RGEIEERWMELAE
+625 RDGIEERWMELAD

>member
-1 VLITGSQASPPVLIT
+1 
-16 GSQASPPVLITGS
+16 
-29 QASPVVLSHVS
+29 VS

-85 LLRLIARADQPD
+85 LLRLIARADEPD

-102 HTGGTRVAVLGQR
+102 HTGGTRVVVLGQS
-115 DSLNDAVSVRDEL
+115 DGLDDAATVRDEL
-128 FGNADAHE
+128 FGDADAHE

-141 RVREILTGL
+141 RIREILTGL

-162 LDSRIGVLS
+162 LDSRVGVLS

-184 SEDADLL
+184 SADADLL

-204 IAWLASYL
+204 IAWLASHL
-212 GSTRAAII
+212 NATRAAII

-261 ERQANLAEEKRQN
+261 ERQASVAEEKRQN

-321 TGRLGKTVFEAEN
+321 TGRLGKTVFEAKD
-334 VTVRAGDQTLLEG
+334 VTVKAGDQTLLEH

-376 NALEDVQPAVGRVK
+376 NAIDEVPPAAGRIK

-410 WRVLEAIENV
+410 WRVLEAIELV

-437 ERLGFLGGKQRT
+437 ERLGFFGGKQRT

-517 DEQWALLGDRRLR
+517 DETWALLGDRKLR

-536 EEYLERRADKSAAPQ
+536 EEYLERRADKVAAGSKTAGAPSKSAAASV
-551 AKSGA
+551 AK
-556 SASAPGSGK
+556 P
-565 APSSSAAEDRATQKE
+565 AAVDRATQKE
-580 LSKLERRLAKVE
+580 LSKLERRLEKVE
-592 EKIAGLYSEMA
+592 EKIASVHAQMA
-603 EHATDPGK
+603 EFATDPGK
-611 LGELQDQVTAFETE
+611 LSELQDQLSVLESE
-625 RGEIEERWMELAE
+625 RDGIEERWMELAD

>member
-1 VLITGSQASPPVLIT
+1 MTGSRRCCASSPAPTSPTRAAWCTPAAPASPSSARPT
-16 GSQASPPVLITGS
+16 RSTTPPPCATS
-29 QASPVVLSHVS
+29 SS
-40 APNLVNLETVSK
+40 ATPT
-52 AYPDQVVLDAVS
+52 P
-64 LGIAAGQ
+64 
-71 RVGVVG
+71 
-77 RNGDGKST
+77 T
-85 LLRLIARADQPD
+85 
-97 SGRVV
+97 SGPRS
-102 HTGGTRVAVLGQR
+102 A
-115 DSLNDAVSVRDEL
+115 
-128 FGNADAHE
+128 
-136 WASDP
+136 

-162 LDSRIGVLS
+162 LDSPIGVLS

-184 SEDADLL
+184 SDDADLL

-204 IAWLASYL
+204 IAWLAAYL
-212 GSTRAAII
+212 NATRAAIV

-229 DEICDRIWD
+229 DELCDRIWD

-247 DGGYSAYV
+247 DGGYTAYV

-321 TGRLGKTVFEAEN
+321 TGRLGKTVFEAKD
-334 VTVRAGDQTLLEG
+334 VTVKAGDQTLLEN
-347 LDWILGPGKRIG
+347 LDWILGPGKRVG

-376 NALEDVQPAVGRVK
+376 DALDDKQPAHGRIK

-410 WRVLEAIENV
+410 WRVLEAIEVV

-437 ERLGFLGGKQRT
+437 ERLGFIGGKQRT

-517 DEQWALLGDRRLR
+517 DETWALLGDRRLR

-536 EEYLERRADKSAAPQ
+536 EEYLERRADKVKNAAPQ
-551 AKSGA
+551 AKGA
-556 SASAPGSGK
+556 PTNAPKS
-565 APSSSAAEDRATQKE
+565 PAAVDRATQKE
-580 LSKLERRLAKVE
+580 LSKLERRLEKVE
-592 EKIAGLYSEMA
+592 EKIASIHTAMA
-603 EHATDPGK
+603 TFATDPGK
-611 LGELQDQVTAFETE
+611 LSELQEQLTALQTE
-625 RGEIEERWMELAE
+625 RDGIEERWMELAD

>member
-1 VLITGSQASPPVLIT
+1 
-16 GSQASPPVLITGS
+16 
-29 QASPVVLSHVS
+29 VLSLVS

-64 LGIAAGQ
+64 LGIAASQ

-85 LLRLIARADQPD
+85 LLRLIARFDEPD

-102 HTGGTRVAVLGQR
+102 HTGGTRVAVLGQT
-115 DSLNDAVSVRDEL
+115 DSLDDASTVRDQL
-128 FGNADAHE
+128 FGDADAHE
-136 WASDP
+136 WASDA

-150 FGGLDAPVLPEG
+150 FGGLDAPVLPDG
-162 LDSRIGVLS
+162 LDSRIGTLS

-184 SEDADLL
+184 SDDADLL
-191 LLDEPTNHLDIEG
+191 LMDEPTNHLDIEG
-204 IAWLASYL
+204 IFWLARYL
-212 GSTRAAII
+212 GASRAAII

-238 VQRGNVFEY
+238 VQRGDVYEY
-247 DGGYSAYV
+247 EGGYSAYV

-261 ERQANLAEEKRQN
+261 ERQESVAEGKRQN

-289 RTGKA
+289 RTSKS
-294 KFRVDAAN
+294 KFRIDAAN

-310 PRDTAELVSFA
+310 PRDTVELVSFA
-321 TGRLGKTVFEAEN
+321 TGRLGKTVFEAEG
-334 VTVRAGDQTLLEG
+334 VTVRAGDKTLLED

-376 NALEDVQPAVGRVK
+376 EAIDEKQPAAGRVK

-410 WRVLEAIENV
+410 WRVLEAIELV
-420 AKRVQLGK
+420 AKRVQFGK
-428 KEMSAGQLA
+428 KEMTAGQLA
-437 ERLGFLGGKQRT
+437 ERLGFIGGKQRT

-459 RRLQLARLLM
+459 RRLQVARLLM

-517 DEQWALLGDRRLR
+517 DETWALLGDRRLR
-530 MLPRGI
+530 MLPRGV
-536 EEYLERRADKSAAPQ
+536 EEYLDRRAGVVKAAAAAPQ
-551 AKSGA
+551 AKGA
-556 SASAPGSGK
+556 GVPNAAPQ
-565 APSSSAAEDRATQKE
+565 SSAAADRATQKE
-580 LSKLERRLAKVE
+580 LSKLERRLEKVE
-592 EKIAGLYSEMA
+592 SKIKGNHADMA
-603 EHATDPGK
+603 AAATDSAK
-611 LGELQDQVTAFETE
+611 LAELQDQLSALESE
-625 RGEIEERWMELAE
+625 RDEIEERWMELAG

>member
-1 VLITGSQASPPVLIT
+1 M
-16 GSQASPPVLITGS
+16 
-29 QASPVVLSHVS
+29 S

-52 AYPDQVVLDAVS
+52 AYPDQVILDAVS
-64 LGIAAGQ
+64 LGVAAGQ

-85 LLRLIARADQPD
+85 LLRLIARADEPD

-102 HTGGTRVAVLGQR
+102 HTGGTRIGVLGQT
-115 DSLNDAVSVRDEL
+115 DGLDDAATVRDIL
-128 FGNADAHE
+128 FGDADAHE
-136 WASDP
+136 WASSA

-150 FGGLDAPVLPEG
+150 FGGLDAPGLPEG
-162 LDSRIGVLS
+162 LDSRLGVLS
-171 GGERRRVDLARVL
+171 GGERRRVDLARVM

-204 IAWLASYL
+204 IAWLATYL
-212 GSTRAAII
+212 NSTRSAIV

-229 DEICDRIWD
+229 DEICDHIWD
-238 VQRGNVFEY
+238 VQRGDVFEY

-261 ERQANLAEEKRQN
+261 ERQANVAEEKRQN
-274 LMRKELAWLRRGAKA
+274 LMRKELAWLRRGPKA
-289 RTGKA
+289 RTSKA

-310 PRDTAELVSFA
+310 ARDTAELVSFA
-321 TGRLGKTVFEAEN
+321 TGRLGKTVFEAKD
-334 VTVRAGDQTLLEG
+334 VTVKAGDQTLLEN

-364 GAGKTSLLRTLA
+364 GAGKTSLLRALA
-376 NALEDVQPAVGRVK
+376 NALEDKQPAAGRIK

-404 EDLDGS
+404 EDLDPT
-410 WRVLEAIENV
+410 WRVLEAIEVV

-437 ERLGFLGGKQRT
+437 ERLGFVGGRQRT

-536 EEYLERRADKSAAPQ
+536 EEYLERRADVVKHGAPEAKSNTAVPVKSAA
-551 AKSGA
+551 AV
-556 SASAPGSGK
+556 
-565 APSSSAAEDRATQKE
+565 DRATQKE

-592 EKIAGLYSEMA
+592 EKITTVHAEMA
-603 EHATDPGK
+603 EFATDPGK
-611 LGELQDQVTAFETE
+611 LRDLQGQLTALESE
-625 RGEIEERWMELAE
+625 RDEIEERWMALAD